1 MKKYE
6 YLTVYANP
14 TIEKTLE
21 YYQGWGWEPIKIDLA
36 LDKVLLRREKK
47 ERKKNEKVVNN

>member
-47 ERKKNEKVVNN
+47 ERRKNEKVVNN